1 MPGFRTGRSTGKS
14 APMQNAGSRTR
25 YADLTLRGVSR
36 TLSAATQSP
45 RLQKTVLFLAVALV
59 ATAIFAAQ
67 HAGAATLSGR
77 AHHSHAHRAAS
88 AQTSMSPYDLM
99 QRWEPVIAEAA
110 EKFAVPADWIRAV
123 MTRESGGRTQA
134 VSRCGA
140 VGLMQLMPA
149 TYDEMRRQFRL
160 GANRFDPHDN
170 ILAGAAYLRFLNEK
184 YGVSGMF
191 AAYNAGPGAY
201 ERSLGGGSLP
211 AETRQYVQRV
221 SAQLGISTASS
232 SATAADGQ
240 RVNSTFAPVP
250 VVNAS
255 TAPAVNPTTTA
266 PVVTASTSP
275 VAPPAPPP
283 VQTAANS

>member
-1 MPGFRTGRSTGKS
+1 
-14 APMQNAGSRTR
+14 MQNAGSRTR
-25 YADLTLRGVSR
+25 HADLTLRGVSR
-36 TLSAATQSP
+36 TLSTATQSV
-45 RLQKTVLFLAVALV
+45 RLQKSVLFFAVALL

-77 AHHSHAHRAAS
+77 AHHGHAHRASSEAG
-88 AQTSMSPYDLM
+88 MSPYGLM

-110 EKFAVPADWIRAV
+110 EKFAVPAEWIRAV

-184 YGVSGMF
+184 YGIAGMF

-211 AETRQYVQRV
+211 AETREYVQRV

-232 SATAADGQ
+232 SSTQTDGQ

-250 VVNAS
+250 VVSASAAS
-255 TAPAVNPTTTA
+255 TATAAPA
-266 PVVTASTSP
+266 PVVTASAAP
-275 VAPPAPPP
+275 VVSPAPPP
-283 VQTAANS
+283 VQTASNS